1 MSATDKTARSSE
13 ITREKIEELM
23 GELNLARSAVF
34 VCTTALDTG
43 DDHTDL
49 EYQCGTTLRRASQEL
64 EGVYDKL
71 LMLRL
76 DAPSRPSAAR
86 RTGVQS

>member
-1 MSATDKTARSSE
+1 MSSE

-43 DDHTDL
+43 DEHTDL
-49 EYQCGTTLRRASQEL
+49 ELLSSNLLKRAYGEM
-64 EGVYDKL
+64 ERVYDQL
-71 LMLRL
+71 TVMRL
-76 DAPSRPSAAR
+76 DAPCRS
-86 RTGVQS
+86 